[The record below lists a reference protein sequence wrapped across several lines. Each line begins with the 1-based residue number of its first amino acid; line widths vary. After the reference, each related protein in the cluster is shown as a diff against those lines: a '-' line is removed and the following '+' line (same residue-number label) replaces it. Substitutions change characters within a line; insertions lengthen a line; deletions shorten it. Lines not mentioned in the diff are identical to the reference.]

1 MKRDQ
6 NFQRSCLLR
15 SALHT
20 SFSYC
25 PAACALAAVAVV
37 NTASAAPLYWDTN
50 DLTPGSGNAS
60 ADWDTGT
67 NWSTA
72 AAGDIATTG
81 WTDSETAV
89 FSAGTDGTNFTATVT
104 TAVDPAGITIE
115 EAGNTV
121 TLAGGTID
129 IGADTI
135 DSSALGAASNRNVVI
150 SSALIG
156 TGGLTIASHGSLADS
171 GGGSNSEIDLAG
183 TNTFSGDLT
192 ITAGLVAWTNDDS
205 FGNAANKIVL
215 DGGGLLDPNR
225 ALTLTRDLEVATT
238 GYYRV
243 YGSVDSTLTGS
254 LSGAGDLTK
263 TDGGVLNIES
273 TANSGFTG
281 SVIVGGGFLR
291 LADETSIGDTPAVAT
306 ADSIILKNGSKLQ
319 GGTSAGGGDLT
330 ISANRGITISSGNS
344 GFHTI
349 TGSTT
354 TVESPIVGPGSL
366 SKTNGG
372 TVILNGDINVTGE
385 LRAEGGILDVRSAAS
400 SITTTRVRNGT
411 SVLNIGTGA
420 NISTSRFV
428 SADSS
433 GAQSTI
439 NQTGGTLNITGTLNN
454 SNQNSSY
461 VMGHWGNGGATSAF
475 NLSGGTINSPDA
487 ELKFGWDSNDVTFV
501 QSGGDHLILGLDF
514 NSGRNNT
521 AVYSLN
527 GGNLGIGASG
537 ISAASNKVLDLG
549 GGTITALD
557 DSDWAG
563 RMTTQTATTSTFD
576 VDGYFVDII
585 GNITGDGTI
594 DLISTAGGG
603 GFTFFTNGTQNIEA
617 TLTGDADLFKDG
629 TGTTVLSGASGSSTS
644 VLSVFGGTLQLDG
657 GFGGSIEATDLGAF
671 AGDGTIGGDLTLG
684 GGSTGTTLQIP
695 ATGGPSAA
703 GNVEL
708 IGTTTV
714 ELTDALIGVNPTVPV
729 FNYGTLTGDPTTQL
743 SFPGGAGYRG
753 AVFSDDVGNSRVLLT
768 ITNEDLTW
776 TGGTDGTWDQNSS
789 VNWLNGGAN
798 TFYDQDL
805 VTFDDSGAN
814 PAITLVGELQP
825 GSMVVDTD
833 SATYSITGSAGNFIS
848 GLGSLLK
855 TGSSVLAMDA
865 PNTYTGGSVISE
877 GSILVRQAGALG
889 AGTITLGDSNT
900 GASDVALYLDTN
912 RINFGTPVVISGEGT
927 GTATL
932 GSQASVTGSGN
943 NNRFSNITL
952 EGDVILD
959 SNASDRT
966 DYDNITGTGDVTV
979 TGAGRTIFQ
988 TSPALWVGDLTIS
1001 TTGPGGL
1008 QLGTVAGAGDRIPD
1022 TSNVTISSGAFLRL
1036 STASETVG
1044 ALSGSGTINTNSPG
1058 GGTAVLSI
1066 GAGDADGNF
1075 SGLLENAGGVLALTK
1090 VGAGTQT
1097 ITGTNTYT
1105 GKTAINGGILEVD
1118 GVDVFG
1124 PIPGVATADQI
1135 SFNGGII
1142 KTIGSFDFDIANR
1155 GITTTA
1161 PGGGGFNIPLGETV
1175 NVTSPVVGDGSI
1187 TKSGE
1192 GLMVSSGGTWTGGIT
1207 VEEGTLRMNGKT
1219 GNSDYTIKPG
1229 AILEMDYS
1237 RTSAYDHGMTIEGS
1251 GVASTSGLYLGSGR
1265 NLNFQ
1270 RNGGLKLTT
1279 APTTIRT
1286 FGGGSATLSGFDIN
1300 SVHLNV
1306 NPDASGSVIP
1316 SDVNINSGG
1325 FGYRS
1330 IVAAGAN
1337 TATGDLIIDS
1347 VISGNGSVERGGIQV
1362 NFWKSGAGSI
1372 LLNGASTSA
1381 EGIWII
1387 DGSLILGADERIA
1400 DTAGLILGDGGTSST
1415 LVLNGFSE
1423 TVADIGG
1430 HNGNIGSSI
1439 IGGAASESTLIVN
1452 YNGGGRTFEG
1462 FIGGPGVNEGN
1473 LALVKSGTGTLTLNG
1488 LLDYQGSTTV
1498 SDGVLSL
1505 SFPDL
1510 DDGADVNI
1518 NTTGVIDLAH
1528 GASDTINALFFDGVL
1543 QAAGTWGATGSGAAN
1558 IDDSRFTGTGV
1569 LDVTTGAVGTPY
1581 DLWETANGIAGAGR
1595 DVDSD
1600 GDGVENGI
1608 EFVIGGDPNGADSN
1622 SLLPTV
1628 VVDATDLVFTFR
1640 QTQDSAGEDVFVE
1653 YGTNLT
1659 GWTEAEAGEPVG
1671 PNPVTIATTTDGFA
1685 PGVDRVEVTIPRA
1698 LFGGGE
1704 TGFARLVNEAPA
1716 P

>member
-1 MKRDQ
+1 MKKDQ
-6 NFQRSCLLR
+6 NSQRSSLLR

-72 AAGDIATTG
+72 AAGDIAATG

-104 TAVDPAGITIE
+104 TSVDPAGITVE
-115 EAGNTV
+115 EAGNSV

-135 DSSALGAASNRNVVI
+135 DSSALGAGTNQNVII

-171 GGGSNSEIDLAG
+171 GGSSNSDIDLAG

-192 ITAGLVAWTNDDS
+192 ITSGLVGWTNDDS
-205 FGNAANKIVL
+205 FGNAANKVVL

-225 ALTLTRDLEVATT
+225 ALTLSRDLEVTTT
-238 GYYRV
+238 GFYRV
-243 YGSVDSTLTGS
+243 YGSVNSTLTGS

-263 TDGGVLNIES
+263 TDGGVLIIES

-291 LADETSIGDTPAVAT
+291 LADDTSIGDTPAVAT

-354 TVESPIVGPGSL
+354 TVEAPLVGPGSL

-385 LRAEGGILDVRSAAS
+385 LRAEGGILDVRSAAP

-411 SVLNIGTGA
+411 SALNIGTGA
-420 NISTSRFV
+420 NISTSRLV
-428 SADSS
+428 TSDSS
-433 GAQSTI
+433 GAKSTI
-439 NQTGGTLNITGTLNN
+439 NQTGGTLNITGTLND

-461 VMGHWGNGGATSAF
+461 VMGHWGSGDATSAY

-537 ISAASNKVLDLG
+537 ISAASNKVLELG

-563 RMTTQTATTSTFD
+563 RMTTQTSTTSTFD
-576 VDGYFVDII
+576 VDGYFVDIT

-657 GFGGSIEATDLGAF
+657 GFGGSIDATDLGAF

-684 GGSTGTTLQIP
+684 GGGSGTTLQIP

-714 ELTDALIGVNPTVPV
+714 ELTGALTGVNPTVPV

-753 AVFSDDVGNSRVLLT
+753 AVFSNDAGNSRVLLT

-833 SATYSITGSAGNFIS
+833 STTYSITGSAGNIIS

-855 TGSSVLAMDA
+855 SGTSTLTMDA
-865 PNTYTGGSVISE
+865 PNTYTGGTIISE
-877 GSILVRQAGALG
+877 GSVFVRQAGALG
-889 AGTITLGDSNT
+889 SGTITLGDGNT
-900 GASDVALYLDTN
+900 GASNVALYLDTN
-912 RINFGTPVVISGEGT
+912 RTNFGTPVVISGEGT

-959 SNASDRT
+959 SNAADRT

-979 TGAGRTIFQ
+979 TGAGRTIFD
-988 TSPALWVGDLTIS
+988 TSPAVWVGDLTIS

-1022 TSNVTISSGAFLRL
+1022 TSNVTVSSGAFLRL

-1044 ALSGSGTINTNSPG
+1044 ALSGTGTINTNSPG

-1066 GAGDADGNF
+1066 GAGDADGSF
-1075 SGLLENAGGVLALTK
+1075 SGLLENSGGVLALTK

-1105 GKTAINGGILEVD
+1105 GKTAINGGTLEVD

-1161 PGGGGFNIPLGETV
+1161 PGGGGFEVPAGETV
-1175 NVTSPVVGDGSI
+1175 NVTSPLVGDGTL
-1187 TKSGE
+1187 TKSGD
-1192 GLMVSSGGTWTGGIT
+1192 GLLVLTGGAWTGQTT
-1207 VEEGTLRMNGKT
+1207 VAAGTLEVPTKS
-1219 GNSDYTIKPG
+1219 GNVAYTISQG
-1229 AILEMDYS
+1229 ATLRVGYN
-1237 RTSAYDHGMTIEGS
+1237 TGGGYTPGMTLNGN
-1251 GVASTSGLYLGSGR
+1251 GVADAAGLYLEGGIDFR
-1265 NLNFQ
+1265 T
-1270 RNGGLKLTT
+1270 NGNMIIQT

-1286 FGGGSATLSGFDIN
+1286 YGAGTATLGGFDIN
-1300 SVHLNV
+1300 GTDLTLRTES
-1306 NPDASGSVIP
+1306 SGSVID
-1316 SDVNINSGG
+1316 STVNIGTPG
-1325 FGYRS
+1325 FGFRMN
-1330 IVAAGAN
+1330 IEAGTD
-1337 TATGDLIIDS
+1337 TATGDLIINS
-1347 VISGNGSVERGGIQV
+1347 AMTGSGSVPRAGIQS
-1362 NFWKSGAGSI
+1362 NILKYGAGTI
-1372 LLNGASTSA
+1372 LLNGVSTFP
-1381 EGIWII
+1381 EGMWLRE
-1387 DGSLILGADERIA
+1387 GFAILGGNERLA
-1400 DTAGLILGDGGTSST
+1400 STAGLAFGDGGIGGG
-1415 LVLNGFSE
+1415 LILNGYTQ
-1423 TVADIGG
+1423 TVSDLGN
-1430 HNGNIGSSI
+1430 HNGNTNSTIVGSSPTPS
-1439 IGGAASESTLIVN
+1439 ALIVD
-1452 YNGGGRTFEG
+1452 YNGAGRTFTG
-1462 FIGGPGVNEGN
+1462 AIGGGGDIGN
-1473 LALVKSGTGTLTLNG
+1473 LSLTKSGTGALTLDGLIQYSGDTTISGGTLGLAVTGLDDSSAVNLNG
-1488 LLDYQGSTTV
+1488 S
-1498 SDGVLSL
+1498 GVL
-1505 SFPDL
+1505 
-1510 DDGADVNI
+1510 
-1518 NTTGVIDLAH
+1518 DLAH
-1528 GASDTINALFFDGVL
+1528 GSSDTVNELYFDGVL
-1543 QAAGTWGATGSGAAN
+1543 QAAGTWGATGSGATN
-1558 IDDSRFTGTGV
+1558 IDDTRFAGTGV

-1608 EFVIGGDPNGADSN
+1608 EFVIGGDPNGTDSN
-1622 SLLPTV
+1622 SLLPTI

-1671 PNPVTIATTTDGFA
+1671 PNPVTIATTTDGFE
-1685 PGVDRVEVTIPRA
+1685 PGVDRVVVTIPRA
-1698 LFGGGE
+1698 LFGSGE